1 MGVRGVAVLDAHDRL
16 RLLDTLDCS
25 TSLKICVEKVL
36 YASVDALDE
45 RISIG
50 AMASATAFAGNT
62 ATATTANSDEASVQ
76 SPGLYL
82 GQLAT
87 QGRLT
92 VYGFVT
98 SVRKRVLVCLDWR
111 SGDKISDLVVRDMLL
126 ELSQMYVEETAG
138 NPFSSDWGGRGRGG
152 GPISFRDRG
161 RLQKICELWT
171 GPDIG

>member
-62 ATATTANSDEASVQ
+62 ATATTANSDGGVGPVSGPVSWAAGDTGATHCLRLCHKRPEARLGVS
-76 SPGLYL
+76 GLEKR
-82 GQLAT
+82 GQ
-87 QGRLT
+87 
-92 VYGFVT
+92 
-98 SVRKRVLVCLDWR
+98 K
-111 SGDKISDLVVRDMLL
+111 
-126 ELSQMYVEETAG
+126 
-138 NPFSSDWGGRGRGG
+138 
-152 GPISFRDRG
+152 
-161 RLQKICELWT
+161 
-171 GPDIG
+171 